1 MVAVRVKPAT
11 DEKLKAGG
19 MTDTGASSPALQSRR
34 EILITGCSSGI
45 GAHCAGRL
53 VEDGWRVFATART
66 DEALARLERSGATAL
81 YLDYADHASTGEAV
95 RQVLEA
101 TDGRLFAL
109 YHNGG
114 YGQYGAVEDLSTD
127 ALRRQFEAG
136 FFGVHELTRQ
146 IVPVMRAQG
155 AGRIVYCSSVLGF
168 IPLKLR
174 GGYGAC
180 KYAIEG
186 LAATQRLELAGTGI
200 HVSIIEPGPISTD
213 FGGST
218 LRYLQAEVDVENSA
232 HRAQYQ
238 RIIARLEGGT
248 GKRRPGPEVVYRKL
262 AHALNSNRP
271 RAYYPV
277 TTSAW
282 LLAAARRLAPWS
294 VLDRLL
300 IRAG

>member
-1 MVAVRVKPAT
+1 
-11 DEKLKAGG
+11 
-19 MTDTGASSPALQSRR
+19 MTDADASSPRSHERR

-45 GAHCAGRL
+45 GAHCAQQL
-53 VEDGWRVFATART
+53 VEDGWRVFATARSE
-66 DEALARLERSGATAL
+66 EALARLERSGATAL
-81 YLDYADHASTGEAV
+81 YLDYADHASIGEAV
-95 RQVLEA
+95 RQVLQA
-101 TDGRLFAL
+101 TGGRLFGL

-168 IPLKLR
+168 IPMRLR

-200 HVSIIEPGPISTD
+200 HVSIIEPGPIASE

-218 LRYLQAEVDVENSA
+218 LRHLEAEVDLENSA
-232 HRAQYQ
+232 HRAEYQ
-238 RIIARLEGGT
+238 RIIARLKDGT
-248 GKRRPGPEVVYRKL
+248 GKRRPGPEVVYGKL
-262 AHALNSNRP
+262 AHALGSNRP

-277 TTSAW
+277 TRAAW
-282 LLAAARRLAPWS
+282 LLAAARRLAPWW

-300 IRAG
+300 IRAS